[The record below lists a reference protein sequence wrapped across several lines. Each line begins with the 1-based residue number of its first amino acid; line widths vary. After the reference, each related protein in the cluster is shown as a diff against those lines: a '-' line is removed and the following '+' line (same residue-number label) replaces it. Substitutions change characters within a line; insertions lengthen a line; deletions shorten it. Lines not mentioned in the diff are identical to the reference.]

1 MKAPVGNGLVEIA
14 GSNAK
19 ERGFFCM
26 MLASYINQEA
36 KGQGYNAYQSIWEQR
51 FAEAKLGNCAFKNR
65 CPIYAKTIAKHG
77 KRPIQLSLIFE

>member
-1 MKAPVGNGLVEIA
+1 MKTPVGNGLVEIT

-26 MLASYINQEA
+26 MLVSYINQEA
-36 KGQGYNAYQSIWEQR
+36 KARDIMYQSIWEKR
-51 FAEAKLGNCAFKNR
+51 FTEAKRGNCAFKNR

-77 KRPIQLSLIFE
+77 KRPVQLSINFE